1 MSSTTPREQLVATVA
16 LMQSLVLIRDTAEP
30 WLPGQDERMRVAEA
44 FVAGL
49 EAEPEKPVACPC
61 CEKQVVMCSKHY
73 LLHEPGKKCTQC
85 WDES

>member
-1 MSSTTPREQLVATVA
+1 MSSTTPRERLVAQVA
-16 LMQSLVLIRDTAEP
+16 LLKGALGEVGLEHAWEAAES
-30 WLPGQDERMRVAEA
+30 

-49 EAEPEKPVACPC
+49 IVAPDKPVACPC

-85 WDES
+85 WDEQ